1 MSWNYSAYEEEATP
15 SARLTMLR
23 QHITEVQTAISAD
36 TSASGRSRSSGSL
49 TTYLDMLHNRRREL
63 EMETGE
69 NDSQRAGV
77 ATANFRGVRGN
88 R

>member
-1 MSWNYSAYEEEATP
+1 MSWTHSAYEEEATP
-15 SARLTMLR
+15 AARLTKLR

-36 TSASGRSRSSGSL
+36 TSASGRSRSSASL
-49 TTYLDMLHNRRREL
+49 TAYLQMHPDRRREL
-63 EMETGE
+63 ERETGD
-69 NDSQRAGV
+69 NDSTRAGV